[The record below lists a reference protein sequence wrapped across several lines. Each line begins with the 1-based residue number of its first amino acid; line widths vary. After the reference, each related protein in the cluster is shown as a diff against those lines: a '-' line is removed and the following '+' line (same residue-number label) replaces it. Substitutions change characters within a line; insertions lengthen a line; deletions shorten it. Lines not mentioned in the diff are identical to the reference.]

1 MQREKTDTGE
11 CYWKTENASGHTVRP
26 LLYVLNIYWVIYRTV
41 LEDPRLEGCSDTSLV
56 VELVSEH
63 CILIF
68 FIFSLDNHFPDD
80 NVVSDRKMSLF

>member
-11 CYWKTENASGHTVRP
+11 CYWKTENTSRHTVKP
-26 LLYVLNIYWVIYRTV
+26 LLCILNIYWVIYRTV
-41 LEDPRLEGCSDTSLV
+41 LVDQVRRSSDASVV
-56 VELVSEH
+56 VELVSEQ

-80 NVVSDRKMSLF
+80 NIVSDGKM